1 MASAYSTLH
10 NYASLP
16 VYTPDLTLVLEG
28 LKYKQG
34 KYDENRE
41 KLQSTLDKYSM
52 LDVVK
57 DEDED
62 YLVDKLKKVEEIT
75 NRYTHMDLSSDALTQ
90 SLIRNMGQV
99 LDENVKTAVLSS
111 KVYRNEKAAWNK
123 LKEDNPDKY
132 AEQNYQF
139 AQQGAQS
146 WLSDGKVGSA
156 YNGGGG
162 VIEYIDVDD
171 VIREGMK
178 DLKDVYKLEYV
189 EVEGVEGSIFRD
201 VNTREAATPE
211 RVRQALNSI
220 LGPKEIR
227 QLGID
232 AWATYDNYSSED
244 ISNIAKERQ
253 NLKIDA
259 YADNVTKL
267 ESLLSNPDNL
277 TDAEKQF
284 YQNQLE
290 ESKINLQNAKDKPFG
305 GLDVSNKETAYTSLY
320 INDYIDN
327 FVDLY
332 SYDVITD
339 TKVYEND
346 KEMYDALTKVEESK
360 KTGKGKT
367 KGTTSTLDDITAFE
381 GKEVIIPLDEDDPTS
396 PFETIEKLSN
406 DAISNT
412 EQLLG
417 IQLDQSNLADFYTV
431 FSEENLLSNI
441 GGTTD
446 FNGKTIE
453 LTPENVA
460 SIISAKNALSGKYMD
475 IYDDT
480 NMYKIDNMASTL
492 AQLTAAYYMETG
504 GEDAVVDMDPTE
516 LIFPNFLIRKND
528 KGVYER
534 VDTEDGAEFYLPLL
548 NKYGKLIIEKGEQKA
563 LNSLTKDEKLNLELL
578 LASQTIID
586 QDTDETVTKT
596 VEHTLKYKILK
607 DVSQEV
613 SQSIIDDLDIAREST
628 KRYAIISDD
637 SGEEA
642 YTTIQIGDYYGDVN
656 KLKQW
661 GLDVDRL
668 SNLDPEFNTYDEPS
682 HSFYINSSRKNLV
695 NKFKELSSA
704 YNKYNQSK
712 EGSEVKADS
721 ESVIRNLIT
730 DINDITA
737 NTKNVLNKTEGWG
750 EDNYLSELTA
760 GDVEYQI
767 GDANEVSLGEDQDSP
782 TMLIKNWQK
791 ELEEKAKSSVA
802 EASNYLTIRG
812 VKFTS
817 EDPAYDN
824 IIASAV
830 DLEGNP
836 FVPQSYKGVI
846 QVSPKLENGQPTGNY
861 EVLAQ
866 VSKSQ
871 KEDGYTGKGIITKE
885 DLDRNNISIPVDT
898 EVTNYNT
905 DLKSGANKIYLGRGS
920 IGYSQAI
927 EDSNKDL
934 FLANINDLKSMSNL
948 IGEDA
953 VNMTEEAIRGY
964 KNGDFKFGIEALD
977 INNSGN
983 YNYYGVIY
991 TATGP
996 QPIQILRDRDNQPT
1010 KMLNSKQVADFM
1022 AASKQFS
1029 SELMYKFLEQTL
1041 LEMQEIKV
1049 QTNAL
1054 LNQTKRDGTIPII
1067 TRE

>member
-178 DLKDVYKLEYV
+178 DLKDVYQLEYV
-189 EVEGVEGSIFRD
+189 EVEGVEGSMFRD
-201 VNTREAATPE
+201 VNERKAATPE
-211 RVRQALNSI
+211 RVRQALNSL

-346 KEMYDALTKVEESK
+346 KEMYDALTKIEESK
-360 KTGKGKT
+360 KT
-367 KGTTSTLDDITAFE
+367 GTTSTLDDITAFE
-381 GKEVIIPLDEDDPTS
+381 GKEVTITLDEDDPTS

-417 IQLDQSNLADFYTV
+417 IQLDQSNLSDFYTV

-453 LTPENVA
+453 LTPENIA
-460 SIISAKNALSGKYMD
+460 AIISAKNALSGKYMD

-534 VDTEDGAEFYLPLL
+534 IDTEDGAEFYLPLL

-613 SQSIIDDLDIAREST
+613 SQSIIDDLDIARESIQGEDT
-628 KRYAIISDD
+628 PIGNYLAI
-637 SGEEA
+637 
-642 YTTIQIGDYYGDVN
+642 TGDYSEGID
-656 KLKQW
+656 KLNQW
-661 GLDVDRL
+661 GLDFDGL
-668 SNLDPEFNTYDEPS
+668 YNLD
-682 HSFYINSSRKNLV
+682 NSSSSDPSLSELFDIKILNISSGRKNLL
-695 NKFKELSSA
+695 NKLKELSSA

-712 EGSEVKADS
+712 EGSEVKA
-721 ESVIRNLIT
+721 ENETTVKNLIT
-730 DINDITA
+730 DINDIIA
-737 NTKNVLNKTEGWG
+737 NSKNALNKKEVGFQ
-750 EDNYLSELTA
+750 DNYLSELTA

-767 GDANEVSLGEDQDSP
+767 GNAEEVSLGEDQDSP

-802 EASNYLTIRG
+802 ELSNYLTIRG

-817 EDPAYDN
+817 ENAAYDN

-830 DLEGNP
+830 DLEGDP
-836 FVPQSYKGVI
+836 FVPQNYKGVI
-846 QVSPKLENGQPTGNY
+846 QVNPELVNGQPTGNY
-861 EVLAQ
+861 IVLAQ
-866 VSKSQ
+866 VDDKQ
-871 KEDGYTGKGIITKE
+871 KKDGYTGVGKITKE
-885 DLDRNNISIPVDT
+885 DLDRNKISIPVDT

-905 DLKSGANKIYLGRGS
+905 DLKSGANKIYLGKGS
-920 IGYSQAI
+920 SGYSQAI
-927 EDSNKDL
+927 EDSNQDL
-934 FLANINDLKSMSNL
+934 FLANVNDLKSMANL
-948 IGEDA
+948 LGEDA
-953 VNMTEEAIRGY
+953 VNMTEDAIRGY
-964 KNGDFKFGIEALD
+964 KNGEYKFGIEALD

-983 YNYYGVIY
+983 YNYYGVVY
-991 TATGP
+991 TDAGP

-1029 SELMYKFLEQTL
+1029 SELMYKLLEQTL

-1054 LNQTKRDGTIPII
+1054 LNQTQRDGTIPII

>member
-111 KVYRNEKAAWNK
+111 KVYRNEKAAWDK

-178 DLKDVYKLEYV
+178 DLKDVYQLEYV

-201 VNTREAATPE
+201 VNMREAATPE
-211 RVRQALNSI
+211 RVRQALNSL

-253 NLKIDA
+253 DLKIDA

-277 TDAEKQF
+277 TDVEKQF

-320 INDYIDN
+320 INDYVDN

-360 KTGKGKT
+360 KTKGKGKT
-367 KGTTSTLDDITAFE
+367 KGTTSTLDDVTAFE
-381 GKEVIIPLDEDDPTS
+381 GKEVTITLDEDDPTS
-396 PFETIEKLSN
+396 PFETVEKLSN

-453 LTPENVA
+453 LTPENIT

-475 IYDDT
+475 IYNDT

-516 LIFPNFLIRKND
+516 LIFPNFLVRKND

-534 VDTEDGAEFYLPLL
+534 IDTEDGAEFYLPLL

-613 SQSIIDDLDIAREST
+613 SQSIIDDLDRARIST
-628 KRYAIISDD
+628 QVGFYEIETLRVGDG
-637 SGEEA
+637 SGLSKGEMQSMGLNLEDLSKIEPA
-642 YTTIQIGDYYGDVN
+642 NEKATGD
-656 KLKQW
+656 LI
-661 GLDVDRL
+661 
-668 SNLDPEFNTYDEPS
+668 F
-682 HSFYINSSRKNLV
+682 INEKRKNLID
-695 NKFKELSSA
+695 KFTELSSA
-704 YNKYNQSK
+704 YNKYKQSK
-712 EGSEVKADS
+712 EGSEAKSAN
-721 ESVIRNLIT
+721 ESTVRNLIT
-730 DINDITA
+730 DINDIIA
-737 NTKNVLNKTEGWG
+737 NNKNVLNKTEATG
-750 EDNYLSELTA
+750 EDNYLSELTS

-767 GDANEVSLGEDQDSP
+767 GDADEVSLGEDQDSP

-802 EASNYLTIRG
+802 EVSNYLTIRG

-817 EDPAYDN
+817 ENAAYDN

-836 FVPQSYKGVI
+836 FVPQNYKGVI
-846 QVSPKLENGQPTGNY
+846 QVNPELVNGQPTGNY
-861 EVLAQ
+861 IVLAQ
-866 VSKSQ
+866 VDDKQ
-871 KEDGYTGKGIITKE
+871 KADGYTGVGKITKE
-885 DLDRNNISIPVDT
+885 DLDRNKISIPVDT

-927 EDSNKDL
+927 EDSNQDL
-934 FLANINDLKSMSNL
+934 FLANLNDLKSMANL
-948 IGEDA
+948 LGEDA
-953 VNMTEEAIRGY
+953 INMTEDAIRGY
-964 KNGDFKFGIEALD
+964 KNGEYKFGIEALD

-983 YNYYGVIY
+983 YNYYGVVY
-991 TATGP
+991 TDAESKK
-996 QPIQILRDRDNQPT
+996 IQILRDRDNQPT

-1029 SELMYKFLEQTL
+1029 SELMYKFIAQQL
-1041 LEMQEIKV
+1041 LKMKDEKIR
-1049 QTNAL
+1049 TNTA
-1054 LNQTKRDGTIPII
+1054 LNQVQRDGTIPII